1 MTKDLLPYFKDR
13 TQNII
18 DLLTEMV
25 NYESFST
32 DKPAVDKLA
41 VFMAEKC
48 RAFGAESV
56 EILPQVEVGDFVL
69 AKWNSGAQ
77 GKPILILGHID
88 TVWKPGTLAER
99 PVTITGDGILFGPGA
114 LDMKAGN
121 TIALSAIHGLIER
134 GEMPERPIWV
144 LFNSDEEIGSH
155 ASTPII
161 ESLAAQAGLVL
172 IMEPG
177 TPDGAL
183 KTQRKGIATY
193 RLHITGRASHAG
205 NFPEQGINAII
216 EAAQQAVSLNKL
228 NDLRNGTSVS
238 VTMIDGGSAGNVI
251 PDRASI
257 YIDTRTITIQAAQRI
272 DKAIGDL
279 QPQVPGAKIELERI
293 HQRPPMEHN
302 AVMQASFA
310 QAKTIGAEYGLTI
323 REESVGGGSDG
334 NTTAAMGIP
343 TLDGLGAIGDGL
355 HALHEQLLISSLA
368 ERTTLCAAI
377 IKEWAFSGN

>member
-1 MTKDLLPYFKDR
+1 MTDLLTYFKDR

-48 RAFGAESV
+48 RAFGADSV
-56 EILPQVEVGDFVL
+56 DVLPQVAVGDCVL
-69 AKWNSGAQ
+69 AKWNSVAQ
-77 GKPILILGHID
+77 SKPILILGHID

-99 PVTITGDGILFGPGA
+99 PVTITDDGILFGPGA

-134 GEMPERPIWV
+134 GEMPTNRPIWV

-161 ESLAAQAGLVL
+161 EELAAQAGLVL

-193 RLHITGRASHAG
+193 RLHITGKASHAG

-216 EAAQQAVSLNKL
+216 EAAQQALALNKL

-257 YIDTRTITIQAAQRI
+257 YIDTRTITVREAERI
-272 DKAIGDL
+272 DKAIEDL

-302 AVMQASFA
+302 AVMQSTFA
-310 QAKTIGAEYGLTI
+310 QAKNIGATYGLTI

-355 HALHEQLLISSLA
+355 HALHEQVLISSLA
-368 ERTTLCAAI
+368 ERTTLCAGI
-377 IKEWAFSGN
+377 IKDWGF